1 MSFSSELKETIINSV
16 YKSACCRR
24 SLLLGALLA
33 KGEAVGA
40 DIEIKLEKTEYCNF
54 LSHPIEEIYAKVPTV
69 TAPPKGGRCRV
80 MKFSSKSM
88 ASLYE
93 RINNAGTELFS
104 PKCQSCTSAF
114 LRGVF
119 LACGRMTDPNK
130 AFCLEFSL
138 GNRYE
143 TFQACFQELGLPFKY
158 VKRKTENILYTK
170 NSSVIEDF
178 FAISELVDATFTVIN
193 IKFENEQKNIANRLT
208 NLDSGNISRAV
219 GAAQEQYALI
229 FELSERNMLSKLPD
243 ELRATAEL
251 RLDHPEMSMAQL
263 AMHSI
268 PPITKSGLSHRM
280 NKIMKLA
287 KELLLK

>member
-1 MSFSSELKETIINSV
+1 MSFSSELKETIINSA

-33 KGEAVGA
+33 KGDADGA
-40 DIEIKLEKTEYCNF
+40 DIEIKLEKTEYCEF
-54 LSHPIEEIYAKVPTV
+54 LAQYISEIYAKVPQI

-80 MKFSSKSM
+80 MQFSSKSI

-93 RINNAGTELFS
+93 RFSSGELELFS
-104 PKCQSCTSAF
+104 HKCQLCTSAF
-114 LRGVF
+114 LRGAF

-138 GNRYE
+138 GNRVE
-143 TFQACFQELGLPFKY
+143 TFKNCFEELGLTFKY

-219 GAAQEQYALI
+219 GAAQEQYGLI
-229 FELSERNMLSKLPD
+229 FELSEKNMLSKLPD

-251 RLDHPEMSMAQL
+251 RLNHPEMSMAQL

-268 PPITKSGLSHRM
+268 PPITKSGLNHRM